1 MVKKYDNRVVSRIQ
15 HGKDS
20 KAVDKIMKKI
30 SLAPFSEAESIQME
44 RFSTDMIKKSIAL
57 DIDSYSRQLIAD
69 HLKETGLQVTTYES
83 DLYNTQSKLAELEAS
98 DAFHKGVVLELQN
111 QYLQEVVDSEKSRIL
126 AEIREEESIL
136 KITSK
141 LYNEFIN
148 TRNKIRNGID
158 RKIRDSKPKTNVI
171 EHIKYTVDD
180 LDI

>member
-1 MVKKYDNRVVSRIQ
+1 MVKKYDNRVASRIQ
-15 HGKDS
+15 HGKSS

-98 DAFHKGVVLELQN
+98 DAFHKKVVIELQN
-111 QYLQEVVDSEKSRIL
+111 QYMYELDPKIKSQL
-126 AEIREEESIL
+126 LSEIRSEEDSL
-136 KITSK
+136 KVTSK
-141 LYNEFIN
+141 LYNELLN

-158 RKIRDSKPKTNVI
+158 RKQRESSSKSDIPVVYAIRD
-171 EHIKYTVDD
+171 DF
-180 LDI
+180 